1 MEPALTPPLRPTVA
15 EPVPFPQA
23 IEHSFAVPVLR
34 VLYAENDPD
43 VALAFIRRFGKH
55 LHIKPV
61 DSPAEALDVLQE
73 HYPADAIL
81 VSYEAGGLALL
92 DRLRTVPWLRGTPV
106 ILTADRLSR
115 QLIEEVRQHGGS
127 DVFPK
132 DFSRGDLLVRLQY
145 FLRKQQFAATQAQGS
160 VQVSVRIP
168 WWKRTFDLAVSG
180 TALLLASP
188 VLAAVAL
195 AIRFDS
201 PGPVIYRSKRVG
213 AGYRIFDLYKFR
225 SMRTGADAQV
235 KQMGQLNLYNRTDEV
250 PAEAGDVCET
260 CRTFG
265 SVCRSLLYLDGEQ
278 VCERQYAR
286 RRKGKAAFM
295 KFQNDPRVTRLGA
308 FLRNTS
314 LDELPQLFNI
324 LIGDMSLVGN
334 RPLPLYEAEKLTSD
348 RYILRFAGPAG
359 LTGLWQVTKR
369 GKGREEMS
377 EEERMQLDIEYAQ
390 HFSLWMD
397 VKIILKTFP
406 ALLQSANV

>member
-1 MEPALTPPLRPTVA
+1 MEPALTPPLRPLLS
-15 EPVPFPQA
+15 EPVPFPQSV
-23 IEHSFAVPVLR
+23 EPSFAAPPLR
-34 VLYAENDPD
+34 VLFAEGDPD
-43 VALAFIRRFGKH
+43 RALAFIRRFGKQMH
-55 LHIKPV
+55 LKVV
-61 DSPAEALDVLQE
+61 DSSEEILEVLHE
-73 HYPADAIL
+73 HYPADAVL

-92 DRLRTVPWLRGTPV
+92 DRIRAVPWLRQMPIV
-106 ILTADRLSR
+106 LTTDRLTPQLREEIR
-115 QLIEEVRQHGGS
+115 QRGDS
-127 DVFPK
+127 DVFPN

-145 FLRKQQFAATQAQGS
+145 FVRKKQFAATQAQRPM
-160 VQVSVRIP
+160 QVSVRIP
-168 WWKRTFDLAVSG
+168 WWKRTFDVAVSG
-180 TALLLASP
+180 TALLFASP

-195 AIRFDS
+195 AIRLDS
-201 PGPVIYRSKRVG
+201 PGPIIYRSKRVG

-235 KQMGQLNLYNRTDEV
+235 KQMGQLNLYNRAADPTEV
-250 PAEAGDVCET
+250 GEVCEN
-260 CRTFG
+260 CRAFG

-278 VCERQYAR
+278 VCERQYTR

-314 LDELPQLFNI
+314 LDELPQLVNI
-324 LIGDMSLVGN
+324 LLGDMSLVGN

-369 GKGREEMS
+369 GKGREDMS

-390 HFSLWMD
+390 HFSVWMD
-397 VKIILKTFP
+397 LKIILKTFP

>member
-1 MEPALTPPLRPTVA
+1 MVA
-15 EPVPFPQA
+15 EPIPFPQSV
-23 IEHSFAVPVLR
+23 EHPFAVPALR
-34 VLYAENDPD
+34 VLYAEADPEA
-43 VALAFIRRFGKH
+43 ALAFIRRFGKL
-55 LHIKPV
+55 LHIKPL
-61 DSPAEALDVLQE
+61 DSPDEVLSVLHE
-73 HYPADAIL
+73 HYPADVIV
-81 VSYEAGGLALL
+81 VSYEAGGLDLL
-92 DRLRTVPWLRGTPV
+92 DRLHTVPWLRDVPV
-106 ILTADRLSR
+106 VLMAERLTRP
-115 QLIEEVRQHGGS
+115 LIEEVRRRGGS

-145 FLRKQQFAATQAQGS
+145 FVRKQQFAATLAHGS
-160 VQVSVRIP
+160 ELSVRIP
-168 WWKRTFDLAVSG
+168 WWKRTLDVTVSG
-180 TALLLASP
+180 TALLLISP

-195 AIRFDS
+195 AIRLDS

-235 KQMGQLNLYNRTDEV
+235 KQMGQLNLYNRTDAPTTE
-250 PAEAGDVCET
+250 PTDVCEN
-260 CRTFG
+260 CRAFG

-286 RRKGKAAFM
+286 RSKGKAAFM

-314 LDELPQLFNI
+314 LDELPQLINI
-324 LIGDMSLVGN
+324 LLGDMSLVGN

-369 GKGREEMS
+369 GKGREDMS
-377 EEERMQLDIEYAQ
+377 EEERIQLDIEYAQ
-390 HFSLWMD
+390 NFSFRMD
-397 VKIILKTFP
+397 LKIILKTFP